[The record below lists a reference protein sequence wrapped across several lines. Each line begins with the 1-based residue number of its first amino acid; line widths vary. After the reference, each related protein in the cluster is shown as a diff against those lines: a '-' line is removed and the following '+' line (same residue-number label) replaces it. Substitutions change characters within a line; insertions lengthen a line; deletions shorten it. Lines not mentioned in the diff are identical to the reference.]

1 MVLAKLTANNQ
12 LTLPYDITQ
21 EIGETEYFEINLEDG
36 KIILTPVKVNSADR
50 VREKLAALEL
60 TEKDIADAVDW
71 VRQL

>member
-60 TEKDIADAVDW
+60 TEQDIADAVDW